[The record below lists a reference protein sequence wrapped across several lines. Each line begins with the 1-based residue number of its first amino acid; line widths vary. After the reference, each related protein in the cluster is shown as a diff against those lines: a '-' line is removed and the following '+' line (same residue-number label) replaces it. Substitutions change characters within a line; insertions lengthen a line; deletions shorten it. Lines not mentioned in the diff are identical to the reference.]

1 MARLAQDLRPIGTS
15 VNGGLF
21 VNESGKRPDAL
32 ARFDPATERFQSW
45 AIPSGDL
52 GTAPVYAGIVRHMRP
67 TRDGG
72 LLIHQSATN
81 TILKVR
87 VRPES

>member
-1 MARLAQDLRPIGTS
+1 MIDGI
-15 VNGGLF
+15 VWY
-21 VNESGKRPDAL
+21 NESGQRPDAL
-32 ARFDPATERFQSW
+32 VRFDPATERFQSW
-45 AIPSGDL
+45 AIPSGDI